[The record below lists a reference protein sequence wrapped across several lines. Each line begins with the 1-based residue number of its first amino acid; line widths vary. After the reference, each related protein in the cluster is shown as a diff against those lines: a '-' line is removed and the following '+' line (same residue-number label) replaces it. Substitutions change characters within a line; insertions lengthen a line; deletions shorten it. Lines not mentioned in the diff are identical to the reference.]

1 MGWALHFFPF
11 FLMARQL
18 FLHHYHPALWFAIL
32 SFCGT
37 FDLVTSS
44 LRPRIRLYT
53 AGVFLFLAIYTF
65 LYFSPLSYGS
75 PWTKGKCEKAKWL
88 KTWDFACN
96 DFLNDYAEYNG
107 AVTHAAATPKASVV
121 GGEGEGR
128 APVVVVNEE
137 EGADGKLPVAVKEG
151 EEGTTSGLGA
161 VAEPGYDA
169 FGEPGRAEGD

>member
-88 KTWDFACN
+88 KTWE
-96 DFLNDYAEYNG
+96 LLL
-107 AVTHAAATPKASVV
+107 VSATSCHRHQLLTNIISV
-121 GGEGEGR
+121 
-128 APVVVVNEE
+128 AM
-137 EGADGKLPVAVKEG
+137 
-151 EEGTTSGLGA
+151 TSSTM
-161 VAEPGYDA
+161 
-169 FGEPGRAEGD
+169 